1 MNELERKRLATRA
14 VLAELD
20 ECDREIRK
28 IEARKAEIMRRA
40 KKAGVYRKEIKAIR
54 AERRKR
60 RLETR
65 YGPPAPK
72 VEDFME

>member
-28 IEARKAEIMRRA
+28 IAHTAL
-40 KKAGVYRKEIKAIR
+40 
-54 AERRKR
+54 ERTGQASSQPDTNEQTK
-60 RLETR
+60 
-65 YGPPAPK
+65 GKSP
-72 VEDFME
+72 